1 MLTGD
6 QARCLAGLEYARA
19 GGEDGTEKFSDGGKD
34 GGGER
39 LEKNE
44 FVALIDQGA
53 MAIRA
58 CADEAAGSAVRIGGH
73 EMGRGR

>member
-1 MLTGD
+1 MLTGG
-6 QARCLAGLEYARA
+6 QARCLAGVKYARA
-19 GGEDGTEKFSDGGKD
+19 GSDDGTEKFSDGGKD

-44 FVALIDQGA
+44 FVALIGQGA

-58 CADEAAGSAVRIGGH
+58 CADKAAGSAVRVGRH
-73 EMGRGR
+73 EMV